1 MGYSRLDDRYIEDDI
16 FRALFHQEMIKRVS
30 EYHPDNFQYTI
41 KIDEVYRSDTAAYR
55 AYGNADLRWVFR
67 VLVGHESEMEEMPA
81 GTTLTLPDV
90 AWLRNKI
97 RDYAGAEPEM
107 ENA

>member
-30 EYHPDNFQYTI
+30 EYHSDNFQYTI
-41 KIDEVYRSDTAAYR
+41 KIDEVYRSDLAAYR

-67 VLVGHESEMEEMPA
+67 VPA

-97 RDYAGAEPEM
+97 RDYASAEPEI

>member
-1 MGYSRLDDRYIEDDI
+1 
-16 FRALFHQEMIKRVS
+16 
-30 EYHPDNFQYTI
+30 
-41 KIDEVYRSDTAAYR
+41 
-55 AYGNADLRWVFR
+55 
-67 VLVGHESEMEEMPA
+67 A

-97 RDYAGAEPEM
+97 RDYASAEPEI

>member
-30 EYHPDNFQYTI
+30 EYHSDNFQYTI
-41 KIDEVYRSDTAAYR
+41 KIDEVYRSDLAAYR

-67 VLVGHESEMEEMPA
+67 CWWAMSQKWKKCPPGP
-81 GTTLTLPDV
+81 
-90 AWLRNKI
+90 R
-97 RDYAGAEPEM
+97 
-107 ENA
+107 

>member
-1 MGYSRLDDRYIEDDI
+1 MKYIVQTLQPTGRMAMQICAGYS
-16 FRALFHQEMIKRVS
+16 
-30 EYHPDNFQYTI
+30 
-41 KIDEVYRSDTAAYR
+41 
-55 AYGNADLRWVFR
+55 GCWW
-67 VLVGHESEMEEMPA
+67 GHESEMEEMPA

-97 RDYAGAEPEM
+97 RDYASAEPEI

>member
-1 MGYSRLDDRYIEDDI
+1 MSYSRLDDRCIEDDVL
-16 FRALFHQEMIKRVS
+16 RALFHQEMIKRVS
-30 EYHPDNFQYTI
+30 EYHSDNFQYTI
-41 KIDEVYRSDTAAYR
+41 KIDEVYRSDLAAYR

-67 VLVGHESEMEEMPA
+67 VLVGHESEMEEMPV
-81 GTTLTLPDV
+81 GTTVNSDA

-97 RDYAGAEPEM
+97 RDYAGSAPEI